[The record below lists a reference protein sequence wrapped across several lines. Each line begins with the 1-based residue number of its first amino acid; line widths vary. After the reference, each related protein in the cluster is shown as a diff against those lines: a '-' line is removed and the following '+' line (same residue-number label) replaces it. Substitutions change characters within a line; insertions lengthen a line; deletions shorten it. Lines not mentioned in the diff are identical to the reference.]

1 MTLGASLTESLPY
14 HDASGNVINNPD
26 GTPQKEKLTVTE
38 QTIAQGPVA
47 SQEAIKMWGTN
58 GGGFFNANSARPFEN
73 PTPLSNLLQMLA
85 IFAEPCGL
93 TFTLA
98 RMTRSQKAGCSVF
111 GAVAV
116 PCSGG

>member
-1 MTLGASLTESLPY
+1 MTLVASLTEILPY

-58 GGGFFNANSARPFEN
+58 GGGFFNANSAHPFEN
-73 PTPLSNLLQMLA
+73 PTPLSNLLQMFAILA
-85 IFAEPCGL
+85 VSAGL
-93 TFTLA
+93 TFTLG
-98 RMTRSQKAGCSVF
+98 RMTGSQKHGWAVF
-111 GAVAV
+111 AAMAVL
-116 PCSGG
+116 